1 MTHPPGEDAGL
12 EFDLGPLRKK
22 ALAHHVYAAI
32 ERDSLGQARRHALLR
47 GKPRTRARLGRA
59 RSVSPAREE

>member
-1 MTHPPGEDAGL
+1 MTRPPGEDAGL
-12 EFDLGPLRKK
+12 EFDLGPLPEK

-32 ERDSLGQARRHALLR
+32 ERDSLGQARLRALLSR
-47 GKPRTRARLGRA
+47 RPRARARLRRA